1 MNYQQPPA
9 SPGND
14 SAPALFRHAVE
25 MARAVGLLLQGK
37 TNNTGTLT
45 LTANAASSVLS
56 DPRLT
61 INSLVLFDPMTAN
74 AAAELAAGTL
84 YTLTAN
90 RNNLVWTVTHANAVS
105 TDRTFRYMIVA

>member
-14 SAPALFRHAVE
+14 SPAALFRHAVE

-37 TNNTGTLT
+37 SNNTGTLT
-45 LTANAASSVLS
+45 LTAGTASTVMS
-56 DPRLT
+56 DARLT
-61 INSLVLFDPMTAN
+61 VNSAVLFDPVTAN

-84 YTLTAN
+84 YTLAAN
-90 RNNLVWTVTHANAVS
+90 RNNSVWTVTHANAGT
-105 TDRTFRYMIVA
+105 TDRTFRYMIVG

>member
-25 MARAVGLLLQGK
+25 TARAVGLLLQGK
-37 TNNTGTLT
+37 SNNNGTLT
-45 LTANAASSVLS
+45 LTAGAASTVMS
-56 DPRLT
+56 DARLT
-61 INSLVLFDPMTAN
+61 VNSAVLFDPLTAN

-84 YTLTAN
+84 YTLAAN
-90 RNNLVWTVTHANAVS
+90 RNNSAWTVTHANAGT
-105 TDRTFRYMIVA
+105 TDRTFRYMIVG